1 MSICHCSSSYSKAAI
16 NLGLCG
22 VMAHISVQLGSNH
35 PIHNIFILFKGNVNS
50 PQRGFQ
56 KNLISVYQL
65 QQYFNN
71 IVETLR
77 CIHFS
82 KHVPISAETQVS
94 ILTFKSEEVSR
105 NSWLFTVLKI
115 VH

>member
-77 CIHFS
+77 CIHF
-82 KHVPISAETQVS
+82 
-94 ILTFKSEEVSR
+94 FKTCSYLSR
-105 NSWLFTVLKI
+105 NTSLNTDFQI
-115 VH
+115 RRGF